1 MSAHAAPAR
10 ERRDDGGGDVKTQK
24 MTMGDRATMTMM
36 SPPKA
41 RFKMMFRSNSPRIAV
56 KDDGEEEKENT
67 TDMEM

>member
-1 MSAHAAPAR
+1 M
-10 ERRDDGGGDVKTQK
+10 DD
-24 MTMGDRATMTMM
+24 ATMTMM

-56 KDDGEEEKENT
+56 KDEEEKNT